1 MRNGSQ
7 GTKAWNDR
15 FLLYPLVERGSARW
29 KGFLLN
35 AATIIRSMFHIVPD
49 LYNGTIFFLSP
60 PPLSLYSFHRCN
72 FLRNIFFR
80 IPHIPN
86 IYLLRT
92 LTKLRREFLLKCELI
107 KSSALICTFLA
118 YIPLVIF
125 RTCRVFFLLFAR
137 LEDLLYH
144 RYKKRIRSDCLVDMW
159 PTFDRYAQL
168 WARTSSLSYY
178 LVNPL
183 IVHDVVVRRVRYKY
197 REEILNST
205 MKNSNNSSRKKE
217 FVLW

>member
-15 FLLYPLVERGSARW
+15 FLFYPLVERGSARW

-92 LTKLRREFLLKCELI
+92 LTKLRREFYTFSLEILLKCQLI
-107 KSSALICTFLA
+107 KSSALICTF
-118 YIPLVIF
+118 IPLVIF
-125 RTCRVFFLLFAR
+125 RTCRVFFSSFCTSR
-137 LEDLLYH
+137 GFIISPIQET
-144 RYKKRIRSDCLVDMW
+144 YKKRLSRRYVIHVRSLRAIMSED
-159 PTFDRYAQL
+159 
-168 WARTSSLSYY
+168 
-178 LVNPL
+178 
-183 IVHDVVVRRVRYKY
+183 
-197 REEILNST
+197 
-205 MKNSNNSSRKKE
+205 E
-217 FVLW
+217 FVELLSR

>member
-1 MRNGSQ
+1 MPPQSS
-7 GTKAWNDR
+7 DR
-15 FLLYPLVERGSARW
+15 CFILYQIYTTVLSSFSLLPLFLFIL
-29 KGFLLN
+29 F
-35 AATIIRSMFHIVPD
+35 IVA
-49 LYNGTIFFLSP
+49 IFFEIF
-60 PPLSLYSFHRCN
+60 SFVFH
-72 FLRNIFFR
+72 NI
-80 IPHIPN
+80 
-86 IYLLRT
+86 IYLSFASLRT
-92 LTKLRREFLLKCELI
+92 LTKLRREFLLKCQLI

>member
-80 IPHIPN
+80 IPQF
-86 IYLLRT
+86 IYLSFASLRT
-92 LTKLRREFLLKCELI
+92 LTKLRREFLLKCQLI

-125 RTCRVFFLLFAR
+125 RTCRVFFSSFCTSR
-137 LEDLLYH
+137 GFIISPIQET
-144 RYKKRIRSDCLVDMW
+144 YKKRLSRRYVIHVRSLRAIMSED
-159 PTFDRYAQL
+159 
-168 WARTSSLSYY
+168 
-178 LVNPL
+178 
-183 IVHDVVVRRVRYKY
+183 
-197 REEILNST
+197 
-205 MKNSNNSSRKKE
+205 E
-217 FVLW
+217 FVELLSR